1 MEFTPLSLV
10 YDVCIIS
17 ALIVVAKVIRARVP
31 FFQNFFIPTALIA
44 GFLGVIL
51 GKYGLNVLPLSDQ
64 ASNYA
69 GI

>member
-17 ALIVVAKVIRARVP
+17 ALIVVAKVIRARVAL
-31 FFQNFFIPTALIA
+31 FQNLFIPTALIA

-51 GKYGLNVLPLSDQ
+51 GKYGFKFCR
-64 ASNYA
+64 
-69 GI
+69 

>member
-17 ALIVVAKVIRARVP
+17 ALIVVAKVVRARIAV
-31 FFQNFFIPTALIA
+31 FQKLFIPTALIA

-51 GKYGLNVLPLSDQ
+51 GKYGFDVLP
-64 ASNYA
+64 
-69 GI
+69 